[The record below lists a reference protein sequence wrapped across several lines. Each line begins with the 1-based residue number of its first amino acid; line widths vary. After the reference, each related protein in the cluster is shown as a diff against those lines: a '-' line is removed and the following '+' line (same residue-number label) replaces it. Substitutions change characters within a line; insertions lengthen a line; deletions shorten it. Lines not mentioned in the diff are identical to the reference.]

1 MASFDGTQP
10 HVALSKD
17 VNVGGI
23 RLLSSITPFHFDNRD
38 PPVKSLPPTPLNN
51 MSTNEGTSLDVVKRG
66 GSENET
72 DFNQIGAG
80 SGEGGNVKHIS
91 TTEAE
96 IERARSDLQN
106 RHINIKSIRN
116 AQSLLRGQG
125 GKKQSGKSKAKSKKG
140 GAKKKSQGKKK
151 TTKSKPAKKKAGKK
165 TKKTK
170 SGQKKKSSK
179 KQKQTSKK
187 KKSARK

>member
-1 MASFDGTQP
+1 MASFDSSQP

-23 RLLSSITPFHFDNRD
+23 RLLSSITPYQFDKRD
-38 PPVKSLPPTPLNN
+38 PPVKSLPPPPPPLNIV
-51 MSTNEGTSLDVVKRG
+51 SANEGTSLDAERG
-66 GSENET
+66 VENEVCF
-72 DFNQIGAG
+72 DQSGGG
-80 SGEGGNVKHIS
+80 SGEGHNVKHIS

-125 GKKQSGKSKAKSKKG
+125 GKKQSGKSKAKSKKK
-140 GAKKKSQGKKK
+140 ASPKKKTQGKKK
-151 TTKSKPAKKKAGKK
+151 NKSKPSKKKKTAKK
-165 TKKTK
+165 TKKST
-170 SGQKKKSSK
+170 QKKKSSK

-187 KKSARK
+187 KKSGRK